1 VTSFHAIAIYLQI
14 EKPKPPRQSI
24 QEPQCR
30 REWEVLALLALGT
43 GTALELFIAVLERL
57 GST

>member
-1 VTSFHAIAIYLQI
+1 MQMRAGGLGSLGA
-14 EKPKPPRQSI
+14 
-24 QEPQCR
+24 
-30 REWEVLALLALGT
+30 GT

>member
-1 VTSFHAIAIYLQI
+1 MYLQI

-43 GTALELFIAVLERL
+43 GTALELFIAVLKRL